1 MKRLI
6 AIFVAAVVLAFPGIT
21 SAQNDYMQSEA
32 VILLVEYQLLDLG
45 YDPGAIDGVFDDA
58 ARSAVLSFEKAEG
71 LPQDGFITDNLLN
84 RMDVLLSIRKTED
97 DAVAARA
104 DAGPLW
110 IVGIDPDG
118 TTVRG
123 VKRGSIAD
131 EFLRLRAGDV
141 ILKFDGKAVSDLD
154 QLVELFM
161 TAYNNVNVPVTLVV
175 KRGDA
180 DVELSGELGHFYEDG
195 GMPMPDEGP
204 VQ

>member
-1 MKRLI
+1 MGRLI
-6 AIFVAAVVLAFPGIT
+6 AIFVAAVALALPGLA
-21 SAQNDYMQSEA
+21 SAQNDYMKSEE

-58 ARSAVLSFEKAEG
+58 ARSAVLTFEKAEG
-71 LPQDGFITDNLLN
+71 LVQDGFITDDLLN
-84 RMDVLLSIRKTED
+84 RMDVLLAIRKTED
-97 DAVAARA
+97 DTVAARA

-131 EFLRLRAGDV
+131 EFLRLKPGDV

-175 KRGDA
+175 KRGDTEF
-180 DVELSGELGHFYEDG
+180 ELSGELGHFYEDG
-195 GMPMPDEGP
+195 GMPMPEQAP
-204 VQ
+204 QQ